1 MCLCH
6 GGMSCLHLDKQVCQA
21 IFPPLALPYFC
32 TPTTSHFIFIFTTL
46 QILLYSYYF
55 LLSFI
60 WYLFFPTH
68 LCSFL
73 LHFLFSSH
81 LPCLL
86 QLFVRAAISCCFTHH
101 NRPIPPFPIS
111 KSPLS
116 MLNLCCYPKDPL
128 TPKFRSF
135 DKAAFDCKLSG
146 KCLVFLFQHPN

>member
-1 MCLCH
+1 MCH
-6 GGMSCLHLDKQVCQA
+6 SRGGMFCLHLLDQQVCQA
-21 IFPPLALPYFC
+21 FLPPLAVPLPSVGPYFC
-32 TPTTSHFIFIFTTL
+32 TPTAPNFIFVYTTL
-46 QILLYSYYF
+46 QILFYYYYF
-55 LLSFI
+55 LLCFN

-86 QLFVRAAISCCFTHH
+86 QLFVSAAISYCFTHH

-116 MLNLCCYPKDPL
+116 LLILCCYPKDRQYICARL
-128 TPKFRSF
+128 
-135 DKAAFDCKLSG
+135 
-146 KCLVFLFQHPN
+146 H